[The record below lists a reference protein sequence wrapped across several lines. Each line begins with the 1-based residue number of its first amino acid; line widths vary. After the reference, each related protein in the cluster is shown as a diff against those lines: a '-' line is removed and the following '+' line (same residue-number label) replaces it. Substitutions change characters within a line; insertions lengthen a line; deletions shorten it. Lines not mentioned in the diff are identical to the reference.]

1 MSPRPDV
8 SAQRMPQILAA
19 AGRVFGEKGLAGAT
33 VADVAEAAGFS
44 KALVFKYFHSKDELV
59 VALLAHLFV
68 GFPAPE
74 QGEGQSCRDALMV
87 WAEAAGRSVAESGLM
102 ASVGLELMAQA
113 SRNMEMRAIVQGA
126 YADLA
131 RRLEAVIVRGVA
143 AGEFAACDAR
153 QVAQVIIAQMEG
165 ANLLHLVRLDGFS
178 VETAYRDGLSLALAG
193 IRP

>member
-8 SAQRMPQILAA
+8 SAQRMPQILSAA
-19 AGRVFGEKGLAGAT
+19 ARVFAEKGLAGAT

-59 VALLAHLFV
+59 IALLGNLFA

-74 QGEGQSCRDALMV
+74 QVEGQSCRDALLQ
-87 WAEAAGRSVAESGLM
+87 WAGAAGRSVAESGLM

-113 SRNMEMRAIVQGA
+113 ARNMDMLTIVRGA

-131 RRLEAVIVRGVA
+131 QRVEAVIAQGVA
-143 AGEFAACDAR
+143 AGEFSACDAR
-153 QVAQVIIAQMEG
+153 QVAQAIIAQMEG

-178 VETAYRDGLSLALAG
+178 VEAAYRDGLSLTLAG
-193 IRP
+193 LRP